1 MNINIVENKKWFF
14 LLSAVVII
22 PGIISLLLFGLKFS
36 IEFTG
41 GSKLE
46 FRIQNSKFKIE
57 TQEVGKAF
65 EKKKI
70 KVHRIEKVSKDSFR
84 VQTDPIEQ
92 DEKNEVIRELEKQGK
107 ITEKSFET
115 VGPTI
120 GQETEANAVKAVIVA
135 SIAITAY
142 IAFAFR
148 KVSNPSGPQ
157 ALQAGGLVSSWKYGV
172 CAIAALLHDVL
183 IVVGVFSLLGKF
195 LNIEVDSLFITAL
208 LTVMGFSV
216 HDTIVVFDRIRE
228 NLRKNFNLKFE
239 EVVNNSLLETL
250 NRSLNTS
257 LTVIIVLL
265 ALLLFGGETIRWF
278 VVALLIGIV
287 SGTYSSIF
295 NASQLLV
302 LWNEWD
308 KKRKTKN

>member
-1 MNINIVENKKWFF
+1 MNIVKNKKWFF
-14 LLSAVVII
+14 LLSAIVII
-22 PGIISLLLFGLKFS
+22 TGVISLILFGLKFS
-36 IEFTG
+36 IDFTG

-46 FRIQNSKFKIE
+46 FQISNVKSQTSNKNIS
-57 TQEVGKAF
+57 EVLDS
-65 EKKKI
+65 EKI
-70 KVHRIEKVSKDSFR
+70 KVHKIEKVSGDTFK
-84 VQTDPIEQ
+84 VQTNPIEQ
-92 DEKNEVIRELEKQGK
+92 DKKNEIVSELDKLGK

-120 GQETEANAVKAVIVA
+120 GRETQENAVKAVIVA

-148 KVSNPSGPQ
+148 KVSNP
-157 ALQAGGLVSSWKYGV
+157 VSSWKYGV
-172 CAIAALLHDVL
+172 CAIAALLHDLL
-183 IVVGVFSLLGKF
+183 IVVGIFSILGRF

-257 LTVIIVLL
+257 LTVVMVLF
-265 ALLLFGGETIRWF
+265 ALLLFGGESIRWF
-278 VVALLIGIV
+278 VVALLIGII

-302 LWNEWD
+302 AWYEWD
-308 KKRKTKN
+308 KKRKNN

>member
-41 GSKLE
+41 GSKIE
-46 FRIQNSKFKIE
+46 FQISNLKSQISNEAVSDAFGSKRAKVHKIE
-57 TQEVGKAF
+57 RVSQDAF
-65 EKKKI
+65 
-70 KVHRIEKVSKDSFR
+70 S
-84 VQTDPIEQ
+84 VQTDPLAQ
-92 DEKNEVIRELEKQGK
+92 SKKNEIVRDLGK
-107 ITEKSFET
+107 LGKVTEKSFET

>member
-1 MNINIVENKKWFF
+1 MINIVKNKKWFF
-14 LLSAVVII
+14 LLSGIVII

-41 GSKLE
+41 GSKVE
-46 FRIQNSKFKIE
+46 FRIQNSELRIGDE
-57 TQEVGKAF
+57 EVKKAF
-65 EKKKI
+65 EAEKI
-70 KVHRIEKVSKDSFR
+70 KIHKLEEISQDTFR
-84 VQTDPIEQ
+84 VQTDPIDQ
-92 DEKNEVIRELEKQGK
+92 DKKNEVVRELGRHGK

-120 GQETEANAVKAVIVA
+120 GQETQANAVRAVIVA

-148 KVSNPSGPQ
+148 KVSNP
-157 ALQAGGLVSSWKYGV
+157 VSSWKYGV
-172 CAIAALLHDVL
+172 AAIIALLHDGL
-183 IVVGVFSLLGKF
+183 IVIGLFSILGKL

-228 NLRKNFNLKFE
+228 NLRKNFDLKFDT
-239 EVVNNSLLETL
+239 VVNNSLLETL

-257 LTVIIVLL
+257 LTVVIVLF
-265 ALLLFGGETIRWF
+265 ALLLFGGESIRWF
-278 VVALLIGIV
+278 IVALLVGII

-302 LWNEWD
+302 TWYEWD
-308 KKRKTKN
+308 KRTGTIDN

>member
-1 MNINIVENKKWFF
+1 MNINIVKNKKWFF
-14 LLSAVVII
+14 LLSAIVII
-22 PGIISLLLFGLKFS
+22 PGLISLALFGLKFS
-36 IEFTG
+36 IDFTG

-46 FRIQNSKFKIE
+46 FTVQSSRFTEKTARGAFNSQKVKIHKIE
-57 TQEVGKAF
+57 KFSQNTY
-65 EKKKI
+65 
-70 KVHRIEKVSKDSFR
+70 R

-92 DEKNEVIRELEKQGK
+92 DKKNKIIRELERDGK

-120 GQETEANAVKAVIVA
+120 GQETLGNAVKAVVVA
-135 SIAITAY
+135 SIAIAAY

-148 KVSNPSGPQ
+148 KVSNP
-157 ALQAGGLVSSWKYGV
+157 VSSWKYGV
-172 CAIAALLHDVL
+172 TAIVALLHDVL
-183 IVVGVFSLLGKF
+183 IVVGLFSILGKF
-195 LNIEVDSLFITAL
+195 FNVEVDSLFITAL

-228 NLRKNFNLKFE
+228 NLRKNFDLKFDV
-239 EVVNNSLLETL
+239 VVNNSLLETL

-257 LTVIIVLL
+257 LTVVIVLF

-278 VVALLIGIV
+278 IVALLVGII

-302 LWNEWD
+302 AWYERD
-308 KKRKTKN
+308 KRRKTTDK